1 MKHRV
6 MNITEFRAKCLALIT
21 EVHEHGG
28 TVTVTRRGEPIGILR
43 GIRDTPESKVQERPK
58 AQRRSK

>member
-1 MKHRV
+1 

-28 TVTVTRRGEPIGILR
+28 TVTVTRRGEPIVVLR
-43 GIRDTPESKVQERPK
+43 GIPAAPVEKAAPK
-58 AQRRSK
+58 PRSFRKAAP